1 MFALTTAQWIFCSV
15 FTGVCTVCYMIMLY
29 EAEII
34 ERDFRDEKIA
44 QEQSRKFIEL
54 LDKLNEEREKNNKEN
69 EEKDGDNE

>member
-1 MFALTTAQWIFCSV
+1 MFTLTTAQWIFCSV
-15 FTGVCTVCYMIMLY
+15 FAGVCTVFYMTCLY
-29 EAEII
+29 EREII